1 MTHEELKQKTLQ
13 NKNVKKEY
21 DDLELEFQL
30 LNEML
35 TARKEAGLNQ
45 SQVAELMGTKQTSI
59 TRLESA
65 LSAGDH
71 SPSLATLKKYASA
84 VGCHL
89 DIRFV
94 HNRSSVQLV
103 RETNKDVSQ

>member
-1 MTHEELKQKTLQ
+1 MTHEELKQKALQ

-21 DDLELEFQL
+21 DNLELEFQL

-35 TARKEAGLNQ
+35 NARKKAGLNQ
-45 SQVAELMGTKQTSI
+45 SQVAELMGTKQASI
-59 TRLESA
+59 TRLESS
-65 LSAGDH
+65 LSSGEH
-71 SPSLATLKKYASA
+71 SPSLTTLKKYADA

-94 HNRSSVQLV
+94 HNQASV
-103 RETNKDVSQ
+103 

>member
-1 MTHEELKQKTLQ
+1 MTHEQLKRKALS
-13 NKNVKKEY
+13 NASVKKEY

-30 LNEML
+30 LSEML
-35 TARKEAGLNQ
+35 SARKEAGLNQ
-45 SQVAELMGTKQTSI
+45 SDVAGLMGTKQAAI

-65 LSAGDH
+65 LSSGLH

-89 DIRFV
+89 DIKFI
-94 HNRSSVQLV
+94 HDKSI
-103 RETNKDVSQ
+103 TA

>member
-1 MTHEELKQKTLQ
+1 MTHEELKQKALK
-13 NKNVKKEY
+13 NKNIKEEY
-21 DDLELEFQL
+21 DRLDLEFQL

-59 TRLESA
+59 TRLESS
-65 LSAGDH
+65 LSVGNH
-71 SPSLATLKKYASA
+71 SPSLSTIKKYANA

-94 HNRSSVQLV
+94 HNQVSV
-103 RETNKDVSQ
+103 

>member
-1 MTHEELKQKTLQ
+1 MTHEELKQKALE
-13 NKNVKKEY
+13 NKNVKAEY
-21 DDLELEFQL
+21 EKLDVEFQL

-45 SQVAELMGTKQTSI
+45 SQVAELMGTKQASI

-65 LSAGDH
+65 LSAGNH

-94 HNRSSVQLV
+94 HNQASV
-103 RETNKDVSQ
+103 

>member
-1 MTHEELKQKTLQ
+1 MTHEQLKQKALANTS
-13 NKNVKKEY
+13 VKKEY

-35 TARKEAGLNQ
+35 SARKEAGLNQ
-45 SQVAELMGTKQTSI
+45 SQIAGIMGTKQAAI

-65 LSAGDH
+65 LSSGLH
-71 SPSLATLKKYASA
+71 SPSLATLKKYATA

-89 DIRFV
+89 DIKLI
-94 HNRSSVQLV
+94 HNESA
-103 RETNKDVSQ
+103 

>member
-1 MTHEELKQKTLQ
+1 MTHEQLKQKALS
-13 NKNVKKEY
+13 NISVKKEY
-21 DDLELEFQL
+21 DELELEFQL

-35 TARKEAGLNQ
+35 SARKEAGLNQ
-45 SQVAELMGTKQTSI
+45 SEVACLMGTKQAAI

-65 LSAGDH
+65 LSSGLH

-89 DIRFV
+89 DIKFI
-94 HNRSSVQLV
+94 HDKPI
-103 RETNKDVSQ
+103 TA

>member
-1 MTHEELKQKTLQ
+1 MTHEALKQKAFK
-13 NKNVKKEY
+13 NKNVKNEY
-21 DDLELEFQL
+21 DKLDLEFQL

-59 TRLESA
+59 TRLESS
-65 LSAGDH
+65 LSAGNH
-71 SPSLATLKKYASA
+71 SPSLSTIKKYANA

-94 HNRSSVQLV
+94 CSTNPHQLL
-103 RETNKDVSQ
+103 RIK

>member
-1 MTHEELKQKTLQ
+1 MTHEELKQKAFK
-13 NKNVKKEY
+13 NKNVKEEY
-21 DDLELEFQL
+21 DKLDLEFQL

-59 TRLESA
+59 TRLESV
-65 LSAGDH
+65 LSAGNH
-71 SPSLATLKKYASA
+71 SPSLTTLKKYASA

-94 HNRSSVQLV
+94 HNRASV
-103 RETNKDVSQ
+103 

>member
-1 MTHEELKQKTLQ
+1 MTHEELKQKAFK
-13 NKNVKKEY
+13 NKNVKEEY
-21 DDLELEFQL
+21 DKLDLEFQL

-45 SQVAELMGTKQTSI
+45 SQIAEIMGTKQTAI

-65 LSAGDH
+65 LSIGSH
-71 SPSLATLKKYASA
+71 SPSLSTLKKYASA

-89 DIRFV
+89 DIKFI
-94 HNRSSVQLV
+94 HNSVSV
-103 RETNKDVSQ
+103 

>member
-1 MTHEELKQKTLQ
+1 MIHEELKQKALK
-13 NKNVKKEY
+13 NKNVKEEY
-21 DDLELEFQL
+21 DKLYLEFQL

-35 TARKEAGLNQ
+35 IARKKAGLNQ

-65 LSAGDH
+65 LSTGNH
-71 SPSLATLKKYASA
+71 SPSLSTIKKYANA

-89 DIRFV
+89 DIRFI
-94 HNRSSVQLV
+94 HN
-103 RETNKDVSQ
+103 

>member
-1 MTHEELKQKTLQ
+1 MTHEELKQKALS
-13 NKNVKKEY
+13 NKNVKNEY
-21 DDLELEFQL
+21 DKLDLEFQL

-35 TARKEAGLNQ
+35 SARKQAGLNQ
-45 SQVAELMGTKQTSI
+45 SQVADLMGTKQTAV

-65 LSAGDH
+65 LSGGKH
-71 SPSLATLKKYASA
+71 SPSLETIKKYASA

-94 HNRSSVQLV
+94 QN
-103 RETNKDVSQ
+103 